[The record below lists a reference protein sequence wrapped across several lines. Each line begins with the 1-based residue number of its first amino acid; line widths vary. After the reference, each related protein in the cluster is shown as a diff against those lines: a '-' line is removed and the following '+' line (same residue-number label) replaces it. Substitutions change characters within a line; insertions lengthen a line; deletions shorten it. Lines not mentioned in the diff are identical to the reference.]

1 MLWQWLSPT
10 DKRQS
15 CRCWDSPL
23 EWWPHQSN
31 SWCWWWRWEA
41 GEDEAHKGGGDGMD
55 GRRWAA
61 VVNLGGAGKYRSY
74 KRERERERESSSSA
88 PYHSWK
94 IVFRWHLNGRTHVTV
109 LTQVKKTH
117 NSAITLLIQTH
128 MSAPCFISV
137 DTHVHTHTHK
147 VNQWALPAPQRVWV
161 WCLSIVTRTNSILI
175 ALTPRTASTHSSTTF
190 LSLYP
195 SYLSF
200 LCPHSPGPHP
210 SQYSLVI
217 VWVSPATS
225 SCYTLLLLVT
235 HTLAASKCPFLHML
249 L

>member
-137 DTHVHTHTHK
+137 DTHVHTHTHTK
-147 VNQWALPAPQRVWV
+147 SISEHCLPHRGCECDVSASLHAPTLFLSHWRHVQRQHTPPLRSSLFIHPISLFSAPTPPAP
-161 WCLSIVTRTNSILI
+161 IPPSIL
-175 ALTPRTASTHSSTTF
+175 S
-190 LSLYP
+190 
-195 SYLSF
+195 
-200 LCPHSPGPHP
+200 
-210 SQYSLVI
+210 
-217 VWVSPATS
+217 
-225 SCYTLLLLVT
+225 
-235 HTLAASKCPFLHML
+235 
-249 L
+249 